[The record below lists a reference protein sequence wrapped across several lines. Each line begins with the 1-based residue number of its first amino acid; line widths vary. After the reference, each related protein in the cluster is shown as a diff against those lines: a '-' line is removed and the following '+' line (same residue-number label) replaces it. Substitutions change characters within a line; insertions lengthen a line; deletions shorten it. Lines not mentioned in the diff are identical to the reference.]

1 MTSTFVY
8 RGEFYDLADY
18 GYNNTLSNERAV
30 ELPIA
35 QRWLA
40 RQSGVGLE
48 VGNVMS
54 HYFPVEHE
62 IVDKYEQ
69 ARGVRNADV
78 FTLTGKY
85 DWVLSI
91 STLEHVGWDETPVDV
106 SAAAKSIEHLVGC
119 LAPKGRMLVT
129 IPVGYHPHLDA
140 QLLAG
145 VGADRECCLVRD
157 ADGWS
162 QHDKFVHR
170 DYDRGAWSL
179 WVGEWGPA

>member
-1 MTSTFVY
+1 MSGMFQY
-8 RGEFYDLADY
+8 NGEQYQLADY

-35 QRWLA
+35 HRWLS
-40 RQSGVGLE
+40 RTKGRGLE

-69 ARGVRNADV
+69 ARGVRNCDV
-78 FTLTGKY
+78 FTLSGPY

-106 SAAAKSIEHLVGC
+106 DAAAASIDHLVRC
-119 LAPKGRMLVT
+119 LAPNGRMLVT

-140 QLLAG
+140 ALLAG
-145 VGADRECCLVRD
+145 IGADREACLVRD
-157 ADGWS
+157 GDSWT
-162 QHDKFVHR
+162 QRNRFVHR
-170 DYDRGAWSL
+170 DYSRGAHSL